1 MKERYEVDN
10 NIIQEKTEYENE
22 KLLKKLKLIRNEF
35 TTVGKYNM
43 PLIKKQEIDL
53 DKINLWNY
61 TKTKLQDE
69 DNKHKTINFLH
80 KKTTTSCGFFYMAE
94 RARFELALHCCT
106 TPLAGAPLRP
116 LEYLSILNFMIL
128 VFKKFNLIEN

>member
-22 KLLKKLKLIRNEF
+22 KLLKKLKLVRNEF
-35 TTVGKYNM
+35 TTVGEYNM

-69 DNKHKTINFLH
+69 DNKHKTINFFTY
-80 KKTTTSCGFFYMAE
+80 KKPQ
-94 RARFELALHCCT
+94 H
-106 TPLAGAPLRP
+106 
-116 LEYLSILNFMIL
+116 L
-128 VFKKFNLIEN
+128 VAFLYGGQTNIQS